1 MKQMNYNNK
10 YCKTLLVAIVLNML
24 LVFTAQAQPGTLDS
38 SFGINGIAT
47 VEGFGFVRAT
57 ALQPDGKII
66 VVGQPYDDNFI
77 IVARFNTDG
86 TPDEHFGHQGILHT
100 NLYPTHQFHPDDAT
114 DVVVQPDGKIVV
126 VGDGYYENDYGDY
139 QVNVLVIR
147 YNTDG
152 SMDESFGD
160 RGAVI
165 SDFGNSFDAA
175 DKVALQADG
184 KIVVGGTSSFVYY
197 FVAVYNADGSADAG
211 FGAGKGWIK
220 GSLSE
225 GPTHLTSL
233 AVQQDAKIVI
243 SCNVN
248 DNASIVR
255 FKMDGTRDSSFG
267 VYGVVKTDPTQH
279 YEVKNIVIQ
288 PDRKIIAVG
297 YSYPNITNLYTTAI
311 VLRYEYNGKYDTGF
325 GEAGIVKMI
334 NDTANVSAKDIVL
347 QEDGKILITGGYSNG
362 GIGTGILIRLNK
374 DGSLND
380 HFGNEGVVQTIL
392 TNLASLLIQP
402 DGKVV
407 ARGSITTGSSFTYTL
422 SRFKADNEPSP
433 RFAKIKKW
441 LHKHGFTWDDFPHL
455 APGGSI
461 HVERSANG
469 SIFNTIAS
477 IAAHNNSQPYSFE
490 DPAPLAGTN
499 YYRLTAT
506 AADGSNVSSNVIA
519 IGNNDA
525 ALVKVFPN
533 PVKNILQVTGLS
545 ATQKT
550 ILTITDLSG
559 ARSAVITV
567 TGSSYNWN
575 IGQFKAGSYIL
586 RIENGDLVVSKMFI
600 KE

>member
-1 MKQMNYNNK
+1 MKQINHNNK
-10 YCKTLLVAIVLNML
+10 YCKTLLAVFVFNML

-38 SFGINGIAT
+38 SFGVNGIAT
-47 VEGFGFVRAT
+47 VEGFGYVRAT
-57 ALQPDGKII
+57 ALQPDGKIV

-86 TPDEHFGHQGILHT
+86 TPDEHFGHNGILHT
-100 NLYPTHQFHPDDAT
+100 NLYPTHQFHPADAT

-126 VGDGYYENDYGDY
+126 AGYGYYENDYGDE

-152 SMDESFGD
+152 NMDESFGD

-165 SDFGNSFDAA
+165 SDFGNSYDAA
-175 DKVALQADG
+175 DRVALQADG

-197 FVAVYNADGSADAG
+197 FVAVYNADGSADAS

-220 GSLSE
+220 GG
-225 GPTHLTSL
+225 GPTQLTSL
-233 AVQQDAKIVI
+233 AVQQDAKII
-243 SCNVN
+243 IGFNIDYAGSL
-248 DNASIVR
+248 IR
-255 FKMDGTRDSSFG
+255 FKADGTRDSSFG
-267 VYGVVKTDPTQH
+267 VYGVVKTDPALH
-279 YEVKNIVIQ
+279 NEIINIAVQ
-288 PDRKIIAVG
+288 QDKKIIASG
-297 YSYPNITNLYTTAI
+297 YSLQYATGRYAAI
-311 VLRYEYNGKYDTGF
+311 ILRYEYNGKADTSF
-325 GEAGIVKMI
+325 GEAGTVKMI
-334 NDTANVSAKDIVL
+334 NDTSSVSAKDLVL
-347 QEDGKILITGGYSNG
+347 QEDGKIIITGGYSNG

-380 HFGNEGVVQTIL
+380 HFGNEGVEQTIF
-392 TNLASLLIQP
+392 TNLSSLVIQP

-407 ARGSITTGSSFTYTL
+407 ARGSITTATSFTYTL
-422 SRFKADNEPSP
+422 SRFNADNQANPE
-433 RFAKIKKW
+433 FAKIKKW

-461 HVERSANG
+461 HVERSSNG
-469 SIFNTIAS
+469 NIFTTIAS
-477 IAAHNNSQPYSFE
+477 LAAHNNNQPYSFE

-519 IGNNDA
+519 IENSDA
-525 ALVKVFPN
+525 ASVKIYPN
-533 PVKNILQVTGLS
+533 PVKNSLQVTGLS

-550 ILTITDLSG
+550 TLSITDLSG
-559 ARSAVITV
+559 AARAIVTV
-567 TGSSYNWN
+567 TGSSFNWN
-575 IGQFKAGSYIL
+575 IGQLKAGSYVL
-586 RIENGDLVVSKMFI
+586 KIENRDLVVSKIFI